1 MKKLILSIA
10 LSLFSLMIYSQT
22 YSVHI
27 VGLVLDEL
35 TQEPI
40 SNQQMVISADSLT
53 GGFVYYNTVVTDSN
67 GNFTDVMEVPIT
79 ESGIVEVST
88 ISCNLLV
95 SQLEFFSPDT
105 PQLEFDFDICT
116 NPSGNDCEAFF
127 SYYPDGLPLSIQ
139 FIDISIGFP
148 TNWLW
153 DFGDGT
159 TSTEQNPILIFP
171 QAGEYYT
178 NLMIWGDSCNSEFE
192 MLVRVEYDTITNCDA
207 YFIYEL
213 GTEPLSMQFV
223 DESIGD
229 IDTWVWNFGDG
240 NVSYEQ
246 DPIHIYETGG
256 EYLVSLYIETTDFC
270 ISYYEDLIYIYGD
283 TTSSNADFNI
293 ALDTLNN
300 IPNTYIFTDLSEGDI
315 TSWYWEFGDG
325 NFSMEQNPIHVYS
338 NGGTYYPCLTITSY
352 SGDVI
357 CTSTE
362 CNELTT
368 LEYFSFGG
376 QAFVGDYPINIDS
389 GDNANIAIAYLF
401 RKINHAWQYM
411 DQREFWEYGYYWFVD
426 KPIGEYLIIAELT
439 ENSIDYDYYAP
450 SYYPNATSWKDAS
463 TFILSNDQQ
472 FAVNISLYELSA
484 STSGIG
490 SISGFIVGGPS
501 CDTNYNINTHNV
513 QVQLFNNSNEL
524 ISYTYSDSQGNYE
537 FTGLAMGNYFVVPEY
552 TGKYTEKNSVII
564 TDLDP
569 NLVDIEL
576 IVHCSHTLG
585 IHDLSSEYINLV
597 EDIYPNPV
605 VNNVY
610 VRVTIKES
618 SNFIID
624 IINQYGQTYYSNKK
638 QLTVG
643 KHLLSF
649 NTSSLTQGMY
659 FLRITDNDN
668 ISSVRKFVK
677 LR

>member
-1 MKKLILSIA
+1 
-10 LSLFSLMIYSQT
+10 
-22 YSVHI
+22 
-27 VGLVLDEL
+27 
-35 TQEPI
+35 
-40 SNQQMVISADSLT
+40 MVISADSLT

-127 SYYPDGLPLSIQ
+127 SYYPDELPLSIQ

-153 DFGDGT
+153 NFGDGT
-159 TSTEQNPILIFP
+159 TSTEQNPIHIFP

-192 MLVRVEYDTITNCDA
+192 ILVRVEYDTITNCDA

-552 TGKYTEKNSVII
+552 TGKYTEKTSVII

-605 VNNVY
+605 VNNAY

-638 QLTVG
+638 HLTVG